1 MLKQIFDGWQA
12 WIFFG
17 AGVFFESS
25 QPYIS
30 FVCFFV
36 FGLMVSRDFY
46 MKKYSKKI
54 DFLVSKYSATLY
66 QISSN
71 NPEVIQRFKEAIE
84 YNDLEKSHP
93 KNQRKLSDEQIANGE
108 LLKKVI
114 TKFEL
119 FNKQGSIRSNHLK
132 GLSD

>member
-1 MLKQIFDGWQA
+1 MLKKIFDGWQT
-12 WIFFG
+12 WIWFG

-25 QPYIS
+25 QPYAA
-30 FVCFFV
+30 FVCFFI

-54 DFLVSKYSATLY
+54 NFLVSSYSTTLN

-71 NPEVIQRFKEAIE
+71 NPEVIQRLKMAIE

-93 KNQRKLSDEQIANGE
+93 KKQRKLSDEQIANGE
-108 LLKKVI
+108 LLNKVI
-114 TKFEL
+114 AGYEL
-119 FNKQGSIRSNHLK
+119 FDK
-132 GLSD
+132 